1 MVSRDGSELHPREP
15 QAPDYNWD
23 SWLGCSGRDLG
34 DWYRFLGGAALALF
48 TVIGMFSVPEIFSR
62 NKF

>member
-1 MVSRDGSELHPREP
+1 MVSRDGSELHPRKP

-34 DWYRFLGGAALALF
+34 DWYRFLGNCCFGFIHRNWYVFGA
-48 TVIGMFSVPEIFSR
+48 
-62 NKF
+62 